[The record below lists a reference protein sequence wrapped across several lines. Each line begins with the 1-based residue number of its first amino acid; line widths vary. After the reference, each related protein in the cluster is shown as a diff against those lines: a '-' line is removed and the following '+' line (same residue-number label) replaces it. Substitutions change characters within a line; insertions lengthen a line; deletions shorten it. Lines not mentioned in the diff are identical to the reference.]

1 MQKISLWSV
10 FTVGGFMSSCEN
22 SFSWVRNRAW
32 IMNLNTTPYRQ
43 GWMASSKSNLQ
54 TFRDNMCFRK
64 LRSPRTPYMFHQ
76 NDAKR
81 LFFRDNSSYRQK
93 LFLNR
98 TIAWWNSDVGGS
110 WHCVWGHLKL
120 HSMHKHFLTSFFF
133 WDLSMSFHEFSPDKR
148 QKKNS
153 IFCFPAACG
162 KSVVSQ
168 CWTQVHPRIMF
179 SYFWNSLY
187 APAAA
192 VLSESGAKQGT
203 ENHVTV
209 QAQVMWVTS
218 FISLQP
224 HENWRWLLN
233 EQNTGISLERM
244 PPCFLVQPVYSAM
257 LVFSTCQVSQLHSVN
272 HWCRLAKALGLRDTQ
287 RDSQSWRISR

>member
-120 HSMHKHFLTSFFF
+120 HSMHKHFLTSFFSEICPWVF
-133 WDLSMSFHEFSPDKR
+133 MNSVQTKGKRKILS
-148 QKKNS
+148 
-153 IFCFPAACG
+153 
-162 KSVVSQ
+162 SVFLLHVANL
-168 CWTQVHPRIMF
+168 W
-179 SYFWNSLY
+179 SLS
-187 APAAA
+187 AE
-192 VLSESGAKQGT
+192 LRC
-203 ENHVTV
+203 
-209 QAQVMWVTS
+209 
-218 FISLQP
+218 I
-224 HENWRWLLN
+224 
-233 EQNTGISLERM
+233 LE
-244 PPCFLVQPVYSAM
+244 
-257 LVFSTCQVSQLHSVN
+257 
-272 HWCRLAKALGLRDTQ
+272 
-287 RDSQSWRISR
+287 